1 MTSDSCYN
9 CNKKINEHT
18 EEQKSECLAEV
29 SDTASFLKSMLVS
42 KKPEVESE
50 LSDNEV
56 LDGFNDIKTG
66 EAGRMSERWLH
77 NSNSCHFFR
86 KQSTKIKT

>member
-1 MTSDSCYN
+1 MTSGYCYN
-9 CNKKINEHT
+9 CHKKINEHT
-18 EEQKSECLAEV
+18 EEQKSECLAKV
-29 SDTASFLKSMLVS
+29 SETASFLKSMLVA

-66 EAGRMSERWLH
+66 EAGRMSERWL
-77 NSNSCHFFR
+77 R
-86 KQSTKIKT
+86 LPYIAKT